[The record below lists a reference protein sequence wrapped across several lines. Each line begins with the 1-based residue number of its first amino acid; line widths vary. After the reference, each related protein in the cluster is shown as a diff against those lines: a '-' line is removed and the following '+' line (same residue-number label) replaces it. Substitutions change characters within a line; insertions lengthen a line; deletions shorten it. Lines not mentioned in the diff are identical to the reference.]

1 MTPPATQGTYPYPNE
16 PTWSRSEK
24 AIARRLF
31 DAALKR
37 ELQEAM
43 QKAKQMANQISKP
56 ADLWDLERYL
66 TQRRK
71 DINSK
76 YDFRSSRLTSVFGR
90 PCANGESMRTS
101 YAAYA
106 RTKLKRSDLAPN
118 SDLRMQPDRILS
130 AMAVFDS

>member
-1 MTPPATQGTYPYPNE
+1 MPPLGTQGTYPYPNE

-24 AIARRLF
+24 AIARRVF

-37 ELQEAM
+37 ELQEVM
-43 QKAKQMANQISKP
+43 QKTKQTANRINKP
-56 ADLWDLERYL
+56 SELWDLECYL

-90 PCANGESMRTS
+90 LLCERRVNEDELRSLREDKVEAIRSCAKFLSED
-101 YAAYA
+101 AA
-106 RTKLKRSDLAPN
+106 
-118 SDLRMQPDRILS
+118 
-130 AMAVFDS
+130 